1 MKPAGPRVGSGHGGH
16 RESVDPRVNRLPVA
30 VAASQVDR
38 QPHVS
43 ENMSIAI
50 VTGSAGLIGSESTR
64 HFAAVGMTVV
74 GIDNDMRQEFFGPE
88 ASTRWQQKQL
98 EAELG
103 GSYIHVDGDIRDT
116 GLIDE
121 TFRRYGRDIE
131 LVIHAAAQPS
141 HDWAAQAPVV
151 DFTVNAN
158 GTLNLLE
165 ATRNHCPEAVFV
177 FTSTNKVYGDTPNRL
192 PLHETDTRWEIAPDH
207 TYVNGIRE
215 DMSIDGSLHSLFG
228 ASKVAADVLVQ
239 EYGRYFDMKTAAFRG
254 GCLTGPNHSGTQLH
268 GFLAYLMKCTATG
281 SPYTVFGYN
290 GKQVRDNIHSYDL
303 IQAFDQ
309 VYRAPRSGEVYNI
322 GGARFSHCSMR
333 EAIDLCQEIAG
344 RELDHSYAEDNR
356 TGDHIWYVSDV
367 TKFRSHYPEWSL
379 TKNVR
384 DILTEIYEANRE
396 RWASESLA
404 AS

>member
-1 MKPAGPRVGSGHGGH
+1 
-16 RESVDPRVNRLPVA
+16 
-30 VAASQVDR
+30 
-38 QPHVS
+38 
-43 ENMSIAI
+43 MSIAI

-64 HFAAVGMTVV
+64 HFAASGMTVV

-98 EAELG
+98 EGELG
-103 GSYIHVDGDIRDT
+103 SSYVHVDGDIRDEK
-116 GLIDE
+116 LIDE
-121 TFRRYGRDIE
+121 LFAKYGKDIA
-131 LVIHAAAQPS
+131 LVVHAAAQPS
-141 HDWAAQAPVV
+141 HDWAAQAPMV

-165 ATRNHCPEAVFV
+165 ATRNHCPDAVFI

-192 PLHETDTRWEIAPDH
+192 PLHETEYRWEIDADH
-207 TYVNGIRE
+207 TYANGIRE
-215 DMSIDGSLHSLFG
+215 DMSIDDSLHSLFG

-239 EYGRYFDMKTAAFRG
+239 EYGRYFDMKTSVFRG

-281 SPYTVFGYN
+281 NPYTVFGYN
-290 GKQVRDNIHSYDL
+290 GKQVRDNIHSHDL

-309 VYRAPRSGEVYNI
+309 VFRAPRSAQVYNI
-322 GGARFSHCSMR
+322 GGARFSNCSMR
-333 EAIDLCQEIAG
+333 EGIDLCQEITG

-367 TKFRSHYPEWSL
+367 SKFQEHYPEWSL
-379 TKNVR
+379 TKNVE
-384 DILTEIYEANRE
+384 DILTEIYQANEE
-396 RWASESLA
+396 RWAAETLSA
-404 AS
+404 